1 MSKAFMSVTIDT
13 ECDKSLDWSN
23 SNPLTFH
30 SVTHGIPNILQPLF
44 DDLSIK
50 PTYFLSPEVIE
61 NPSCVQTLL
70 SIKDHCEL
78 GTHLHA
84 DYIDPERSFSDFAG
98 KETHAFQTDFSPEIE
113 FLKLKNLTDSFQNAF
128 NYSPKVFRSGRY
140 AANKHTIK
148 SLSELGYKVD
158 SSFTPHLKW
167 SSPLGNIIDHQD
179 SPEQPYFCNHENI
192 YKESDS
198 SLLEIPVTIVDSRK
212 FIFFK
217 KHLWLRPKFS
227 SIYEVKKIF
236 NYVKSQYSE
245 NDVIV
250 FNMMF
255 HSQEVI
261 PNASPYTRTAA
272 EVESYMLFLK
282 KVFEMA
288 VRENIQFLTLEEI
301 YDIFNQNKFIK

>member
-23 SNPLTFH
+23 SDPLSFH

-44 DDLSIK
+44 KTFSIK
-50 PTYFLSPEVIE
+50 PTYFLSPEVIDNSE
-61 NPSCVQTLL
+61 CVQTLL
-70 SIKDHCEL
+70 KIREHCEL

-84 DYIDPERSFSDFAG
+84 DYIEPKKSYTNFDG
-98 KETHAFQTDFSPEIE
+98 KETHAFQTDYSPEIE
-113 FLKLKNLTDSFQNAF
+113 FLKLKNLTDSFYNAF
-128 NYSPKVFRSGRY
+128 NFSPKVFRSGRY

-148 SLSELGYKVD
+148 SLNELGYKVD

-167 SSPLGNIIDHQD
+167 LSPLNRTINHEN
-179 SPEQPYFCNHENI
+179 SPEQPYFCHHENI

-198 SLLEIPVTIVDSRK
+198 SLLEIPITIVKSRK
-212 FIFFK
+212 YIFFK

-227 SIYEVKKIF
+227 SLSEVKRIF
-236 NYVKSQYSE
+236 KYVKSQYSH

-261 PNASPYTRTAA
+261 PNASPYTRSDA
-272 EVESYMLFLK
+272 EVESYMSYLE
-282 KVFEMA
+282 KVFEIA
-288 VRENIQFLTLEEI
+288 VKERINFLTLEQI
-301 YDIFNQNKFIK
+301 YDVFKKNDHLK